1 VRFTRLRPFALFLA
15 AITITLVPLLAEA
28 AAPPSGDADARFK
41 AIWTQEWAWRQ
52 KEMPQRNA
60 SPIGGLPHADAAT
73 QERHYAYWTNVL
85 KQLQAVPQADLSPE
99 QQVNYT
105 VYLNQ
110 IQNLVDTG
118 RFRAWEMPFNSD
130 SAFWSEVNS
139 SGRRTFQTEQDYKR
153 YLVLM
158 SDVPRY
164 FHENIDNMRA
174 GIKRNFTVPQVTL
187 AGRDVAIASVADV
200 KDPQTSTFYDPFKK
214 MPTSIPP
221 AEQAA
226 LRAEA
231 VKTIQQSVIPAYAE
245 LLKFFNNEYVPNA
258 RKTLAADSLP
268 DGKEFY
274 QSEIRRYTTLD
285 LTPDQIHKIGLAEVD
300 RIHAE
305 MIDVMQSTGYKG
317 DFHSFLEFLRT
328 DPQFKFDKPE
338 YLLWYGAWVVNEVN
352 GKIGDYIGLL
362 PRGRFSIK
370 PVPDSIAPFYTAGRG
385 GAGSCLLNT
394 YDLPSRPSYNL
405 TALTLHEC
413 MPGHAFHFLILAEQK
428 GRPDFW
434 RASQI
439 SAFSEGWALYDE
451 KLGVEMGIYKTPYDN
466 FGRLTYE
473 IWRAC
478 RLVIDTGIHSQGW
491 TREQALDYL
500 RQNTALPEHE
510 IDTAVD
516 RYISWPAQA
525 LSYKLGEM
533 QIVELRK
540 QAEERLGPKFNVR
553 SFHDAL
559 LGMGVVP
566 LPVMRQQM
574 EKFIQSGGIDPVLPA
589 PAQKAP

>member
-1 VRFTRLRPFALFLA
+1 MRFTRLRPFAFLLA
-15 AITITLVPLLAEA
+15 AITLTLVPLPAKA
-28 AAPPSGDADARFK
+28 AAPGDADAHFK

-60 SPIGGLPHADAAT
+60 SPTGELPHVDAAT
-73 QERHYAYWTNVL
+73 EERHYAYWSNVL
-85 KQLQAVPQADLSPE
+85 KQLQALPQSELSPE
-99 QQVNYT
+99 QQVNYA

-110 IQNLVDTG
+110 IQDLVDTG

-139 SGRRTFQTEQDYKR
+139 SGRRTFQNEQDYKR
-153 YLVLM
+153 YLVMM
-158 SDVPRY
+158 SDIPRY

-174 GIKRNFTVPQVTL
+174 GIKRGFTVPQVTL
-187 AGRDVAIASVADV
+187 IGRDVAIASVADV
-200 KDPQTSTFYDPFKK
+200 KDPQASTFYDPFKK
-214 MPTSIPP
+214 MPASIPA
-221 AEQAA
+221 AEQAT

-231 VKTIQQSVIPAYAE
+231 VKTIQESVIPAYAE

-258 RKTLAADSLP
+258 RKTLAAESLP
-268 DGKEFY
+268 DGKAFY

-285 LTPDQIHKIGLAEVD
+285 LTPDQIHTIGLAEVT

-328 DPQFKFDKPE
+328 DPQFKFGKPE

-478 RLVIDTGIHSQGW
+478 RLVIDTGIHSEGW

-510 IDTAVD
+510 IETEVD

-540 QAEERLGPKFNVR
+540 EAEEKLGPKFNIR

-566 LPVMRQQM
+566 LPVMRSQM
-574 EKFIQSGGIDPVLPA
+574 EKFIQSGGVDPVLP
-589 PAQKAP
+589 PATTKAP